1 MSGLEPPVPIPNTEV
16 KRTSA
21 EDSCRA
27 SGRENRSRP
36 EDLRAKSRK
45 AGQEKVGN
53 DPVTLQKAT
62 TMADLLAKSGLKIRS
77 FSIGEKVRAKVLETG
92 NDVVLFD
99 IGGKTEGILKDS
111 FFDESKKFA
120 SNLTVGESVTVTVV
134 IPENSDGQTVVSL
147 RDTAAND
154 VWDRL
159 IQAKKDTKKV
169 TVAIKGVSESGV
181 TAEID
186 GITGFIPMSQMSK
199 KLISNLDSL
208 AGQRV
213 EVLVVE
219 IDQRKNRLVFS
230 ERRVSEAAEIKAI
243 DDVLAKIT
251 KGNEI
256 YEGKVITLTK
266 FGAFVE
272 IKVQGVKSQVALEG
286 LVHVSEISWE
296 KTKDPKDVLAVGD
309 TVKVKVLESKEGKLS
324 LSIKQA
330 QDDPWK
336 TIADKYKADS
346 KIKGKVTRKTDF
358 GAFVG
363 LEPGVEGLIHLTKIP
378 PGTKMDIG
386 QEINCYVEEVDPRD
400 RRISLGM
407 VLTSKP
413 IGYK

>member
-1 MSGLEPPVPIPNTEV
+1 
-16 KRTSA
+16 
-21 EDSCRA
+21 
-27 SGRENRSRP
+27 
-36 EDLRAKSRK
+36 
-45 AGQEKVGN
+45 
-53 DPVTLQKAT
+53 
-62 TMADLLAKSGLKIRS
+62 
-77 FSIGEKVRAKVLETG
+77 
-92 NDVVLFD
+92 
-99 IGGKTEGILKDS
+99 
-111 FFDESKKFA
+111 
-120 SNLTVGESVTVTVV
+120 
-134 IPENSDGQTVVSL
+134 
-147 RDTAAND
+147 
-154 VWDRL
+154 
-159 IQAKKDTKKV
+159 
-169 TVAIKGVSESGV
+169 
-181 TAEID
+181 
-186 GITGFIPMSQMSK
+186 MSK